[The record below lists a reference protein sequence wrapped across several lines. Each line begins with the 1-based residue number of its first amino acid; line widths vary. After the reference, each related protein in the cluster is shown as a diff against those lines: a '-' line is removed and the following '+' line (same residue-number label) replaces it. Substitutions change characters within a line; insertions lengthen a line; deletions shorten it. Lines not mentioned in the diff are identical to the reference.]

1 VPDFAGEK
9 TSTGAEV
16 MTDQKVA
23 EASELARLTNRLNKL
38 AAETERLRAENAY
51 LTRLYQKAPMGYQS
65 LDQNGLILEVNQ
77 AWLDSLGYQ
86 RDEVIGV
93 HFSTFLHPDWRS
105 HFLENFPKFKAV
117 GEILGV
123 EFEMVKKDGS
133 WLMVSFHGKIGYD
146 EENRFLQTHCIFQD
160 ITGRRQAEE
169 TLRENITRTR
179 SQRDAIARIVLD
191 PLFVSGNLDEAFD
204 ALTEE
209 AVRAMQVSQASIWLF
224 SEDGLRLECLS
235 LFVEGKE
242 EHRRGAV
249 RNIADVPRYIAALRG
264 EGRIV
269 AEAVESD
276 LAIAELADNVSARQ
290 RITALIDTAILVKG
304 RVVGV
309 VSFAHV
315 GGKRHWYPDEE
326 AFAATIAAMA
336 AQAIANSEREQLLV
350 TLRGSEKQYRELF
363 DNAPLG
369 IFQISEAGSFLSANP
384 EYARLAGYADPPDLL
399 SRVTDIAGQLYVYP
413 EERERYQAYLR
424 RHGQAKNYQVELKR
438 PDGERFWAS
447 MNTRVRKDLFHG
459 VVYDGFL
466 MDITEHKRIEAE
478 QEKIQAQLTQ
488 AQKMESIGRLAG
500 GVAHDF
506 NNMLGVIL
514 GYSEMALEQIPDD
527 RQLQT
532 ALRGIQQAAERSADL
547 TRQLLAFA
555 RKQTVAPKVLD
566 LNQTLE
572 TMLSMLRR
580 LIGEH
585 IDLAWLPGDNLPPLK
600 IDPSQIDQI
609 LANLFVKARDAS
621 GAGGTV
627 TIETGT
633 ALFDEEYCAAHAD
646 TQPGSYL
653 LLAVSD
659 DGCGMD
665 PETVNHIFEPFFT
678 TKKIGEGTGLGLA
691 TVYGI
696 VRQNNGVINVY
707 SELGHGTTFKIYL
720 PAYGA
725 EVRSVGQGRAVL
737 PNPTGSE
744 TILLVEDEPMILE
757 MTKAMLSRQGYH
769 VLTAA
774 SPGEAI
780 RLAGE
785 HRGDIRLLMTDVVMP
800 EMNGRDL
807 AKNLLSLYPDL
818 LRLFMSGYTA
828 NVIAHHGVLDDG
840 VHFIQKPFTTRDL
853 AAKIREVLDTRLA

>member
-1 VPDFAGEK
+1 
-9 TSTGAEV
+9 
-16 MTDQKVA
+16 MNDQRVA
-23 EASELARLTNRLNKL
+23 EASQLAVLTRRMNEL

-51 LTRLYQKAPMGYQS
+51 LASLYQKAPVGYQS
-65 LDQNGLILEVNQ
+65 LDQNGFLLEVNQ
-77 AWLDSLGYQ
+77 TWLDSLGYQ
-86 RDEVIGV
+86 RDEVIGA
-93 HFSTFLHPDWRS
+93 HFSTFLHPDWRD

-123 EFEMVKKDGS
+123 EFEMAKKDGS
-133 WLMVSFHGKIGYD
+133 FLMVSFHGRIGRD
-146 EENRFLQTHCIFQD
+146 EENRFIQTHGIFQD
-160 ITGRRQAEE
+160 ITERRQAEE
-169 TLRENITRTR
+169 ALRENITRAR
-179 SQRDAIARIVLD
+179 RQRDAIARIVLD
-191 PLFVSGNLDEAFD
+191 PLFVSGHLAEAFD
-204 ALTEE
+204 ALTEG
-209 AVRAMQVSQASIWLF
+209 AVRAMQVNRASIWLF

-235 LFVEGKE
+235 LFVQGKE
-242 EHRRGAV
+242 EHCRGAV
-249 RNIADVPRYIAALRG
+249 SNIADVPDYIATLRG

-276 LAIAELADNVSARQ
+276 W
-290 RITALIDTAILVKG
+290 RITEIVDSGFAPQRVNALIDTAIRVKG

-309 VSFAHV
+309 VSLVHD
-315 GGKRHWYPDEE
+315 GGKRHWHPDEE
-326 AFAATIAAMA
+326 AFAATIVAMA

-384 EYARLAGYADPPDLL
+384 EYARLAGYADPTDLL

-447 MNTRVRKDLFHG
+447 MNTRVRHDPFHG

-478 QEKIQAQLTQ
+478 REKIQTQLTQ

-609 LANLFVKARDAS
+609 LANLFVNARDAI
-621 GAGGTV
+621 GAGGKV
-627 TIETGT
+627 TIETGN
-633 ALFDEEYCAAHAD
+633 AVFDEEYCAAHAD
-646 TQPGSYL
+646 TRPGTYL

-696 VRQNNGVINVY
+696 VRQNNGFINVY
-707 SELGHGTTFKIYL
+707 SELGHGTTFRIYL

-725 EVRSVGQGRAVL
+725 EVRAVGQGQGAP

-769 VLTAA
+769 VLAAA

-780 RLAGE
+780 RIAGE

-828 NVIAHHGVLDDG
+828 NVIAHHGVLDEG

-853 AAKIREVLDTRLA
+853 AAKIREVLDNRLG